1 MTLQAWYRLQAPK
14 RLWDHE
20 MPRSVSHA
28 MHLGMVVQ
36 DYSIREGDGNTRL
49 AEFWRHGDRPLVRL
63 TLPNPLTITKHRLIR
78 DVVEKEGGSWF
89 CVPRRTLEA
98 ASIVDDSIEV
108 IHTKRSKHPIRADE
122 QLIRATVRSE
132 GKRIWNSYWG
142 EYTSKPVDRT
152 AYFLSGYDQNEKGLS
167 YFFCELPPGV
177 EPTTVEEAYDALVPE
192 SVKIA
197 KRVRRKVKRQGDM
210 FFVRMPRRWEPS
222 KGVDKNYRLHRSN
235 HYADQGVTESGV
247 LYVTGTIKHN
257 PFGRRADHRPLR
269 LGRRWWISVRN
280 TVPVV
285 G

>member
-14 RLWDHE
+14 RLWDHD

-36 DYSIREGDGNTRL
+36 DYTIREGDGHTRL
-49 AEFWRHGDRPLVRL
+49 AEFFRHGEKPLVRL
-63 TLPNPLTITKHRLIR
+63 VLPNPLTIGRHRLIR

-89 CVPRRTLEA
+89 CVPLGTLEA
-98 ASIVDDSIEV
+98 ASIIYDSIEV
-108 IHTKRSKHPIRADE
+108 IHTKRSKHPVRADE
-122 QLIRATVRSE
+122 QLLRATVRTE
-132 GKRIWNSYWG
+132 ADRRWDNMWG
-142 EYTSKPVDRT
+142 DYRSRPTTRT
-152 AYFLSGYDQNEKGLS
+152 AYFLSGYDQNERGLS
-167 YFFCELPPGV
+167 YFFCELPPGA
-177 EPTTVEEAYDALVPE
+177 EPTTVDEAYAVLVPE

-197 KRVRRKVKRQGDM
+197 KRARRKVKRQGDM

-222 KGVDKNYRLHRSN
+222 KTPDDTYRLHRSN
-235 HYADQGVTESGV
+235 HYADQGVTQDGV
-247 LYVTGTIKHN
+247 LYVTGTIKHA
-257 PFGRRADHRPLR
+257 PMGRRADHRPLK